1 MEIAIDQYLNSG
13 KSSYEIEKEYNICRR
28 TLFYRLKNI
37 REKNNNSSIE
47 KNNND
52 KINIKKTK
60 KTKKLKKNNEI
71 SINLI
76 GGNNDIS
83 IIKESDIEKEIEN
96 EKENE
101 KEKEKEKENE
111 NIKNNKNN
119 EKIKYAI
126 KINDNKYKK
135 KYLSIDEYKEYID
148 RGEILMTI
156 EDYEKEKINKINE
169 LNTRVK
175 LFINNNK
182 N

>member
-1 MEIAIDQYLNSG
+1 MRFTRITKNIQNMETAINQYLNSS

-37 REKNNNSSIE
+37 REKNERNNNSSIE

-60 KTKKLKKNNEI
+60 KTKKNDKI

-76 GGNNDIS
+76 GGKNDIS
-83 IIKESDIEKEIEN
+83 IINEN
-96 EKENE
+96 DNE
-101 KEKEKEKENE
+101 KEKEYEKENINE
-111 NIKNNKNN
+111 NIKN
-119 EKIKYAI
+119 KYAI

-135 KYLSIDEYKEYID
+135 KYLSIDEYKEYIN

-182 N
+182 NQ